1 MKKIGNIAGK
11 VLVLGILCAAM
22 WLLYDKLRAYTLADI
37 LRSIRAIPLSHIFLS
52 FCLMVLD
59 YLVLIGYDW
68 LALRAIKKKISNLKV
83 AFVSLVGQS
92 VSLNFGALLGGTA
105 IRYRIYSVWKFKVLD
120 IVRLVFMLAVT
131 FWVGAMGLA
140 GVIFLFMTVDVPPEL
155 KLPISMKLLG
165 AILLGFCALYLF
177 VCYLAQ
183 GHSVRIFKKE
193 FSLPPFKIAVW
204 QTLVACAD
212 LVIAGGIL
220 YALLPKELGISFA
233 QFLPSFVLA
242 QITVVLTHVPGG
254 IGVLEVIIMHLNPNI
269 PTETLFAA
277 LLLFRVI
284 YYIIPLITSALLLG
298 SFELNLKR
306 RAFVKLRRKF
316 AQTEAV
322 TTDLAAD
329 TQQMVELTKTVP
341 PVKADTPK
349 T

>member
-1 MKKIGNIAGK
+1 MKKFTNIAGK
-11 VLVLGILCAAM
+11 ILVAGILALAL
-22 WLLYDKLRAYTLADI
+22 WLLYEKLREYTLEDI
-37 LRSIRAIPLSHIFLS
+37 VTSIRAIPFPHVFLA

-68 LALRAIKKKISNLKV
+68 LALKAIKKKIRNIKV
-83 AFVSLVGQS
+83 AFVSLVGQA

-105 IRYRIYSVWKFKVLD
+105 IRYRVYRVWKFKVLD

-140 GVIFLFMTVDVPPEL
+140 GGIFLFMSVDVPPEL
-155 KLPISMKLLG
+155 KLPVSSVKVFG
-165 AILLGFCALYLF
+165 AILLGLCALYLLI
-177 VCYLAQ
+177 CYLAQ

-193 FSLPPFKIAVW
+193 FSLPPFKIAVS

-220 YALLPKELGISFA
+220 YALLPSELGISFA
-233 QFLPSFVLA
+233 QFLPSYVLA

-269 PTETLFAA
+269 PAETLFAA

-284 YYIIPLITSALLLG
+284 YYIIPLLASAVLLG
-298 SFELNLKR
+298 SFELDIKR
-306 RAFVKLRRKF
+306 REFIKLHRKNKN
-316 AQTEAV
+316 AARAAE
-322 TTDLAAD
+322 LAKP
-329 TQQMVELTKTVP
+329 VEPVEQGKTSISN
-341 PVKADTPK
+341 TPK
-349 T
+349 L

>member
-1 MKKIGNIAGK
+1 MKKFGNIAGK
-11 VLVLGILCAAM
+11 ILVIGIFLVAL
-22 WLLYDKLRAYTLADI
+22 WLLYEKLREYTLADI
-37 LRSIRAIPLSHIFLS
+37 LRSIRAIPPSHIFFSL
-52 FCLMVLD
+52 CLMVLD

-68 LALRAIKKKISNLKV
+68 LALRAINKKISNIKV

-105 IRYRIYSVWKFKVLD
+105 IRYRIYSVWKFKALD

-140 GVIFLFMTVDVPPEL
+140 GVICLFMTVDVPPEL

-165 AILLGFCALYLF
+165 VILLGFCMLYLL

-193 FSLPPFKIAVW
+193 FSLPSFKIAVW
-204 QTLVACAD
+204 QTFVACAD
-212 LVIAGGIL
+212 LVVAGGIL
-220 YALLPKELGISFA
+220 YVLLPSSLGISFV

-277 LLLFRVI
+277 LLLFRLI
-284 YYIIPLITSALLLG
+284 YYIIPLITSAFLLG
-298 SFELNLKR
+298 SFELDLKR
-306 RAFVKLRRKF
+306 RAFVKLRRKH
-316 AQTEAV
+316 ARKEQMEAEEIAKNA
-322 TTDLAAD
+322 L
-329 TQQMVELTKTVP
+329 P
-341 PVKADTPK
+341 PHLEPPQASIKHP
-349 T
+349 